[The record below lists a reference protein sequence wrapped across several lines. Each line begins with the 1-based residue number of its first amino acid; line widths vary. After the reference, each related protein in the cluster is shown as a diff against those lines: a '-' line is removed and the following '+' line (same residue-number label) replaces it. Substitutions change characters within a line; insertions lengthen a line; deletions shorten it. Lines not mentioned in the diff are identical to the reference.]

1 MLTKHGAR
9 ARKLRCNDGRPGQPR
24 SLSARALQER
34 AGCGDLGSR
43 LVKRFGVRCGEIF
56 RRRFFVKGIQFLVD
70 DTGEK
75 KAVLIDLK
83 KYGNLWE
90 DLYDAIVARERQ
102 DEPRESL
109 EVVKQR
115 LRRKG
120 KLNRNG

>member
-1 MLTKHGAR
+1 MSYR
-9 ARKLRCNDGRPGQPR
+9 EISLR
-24 SLSARALQER
+24 SFS
-34 AGCGDLGSR
+34 
-43 LVKRFGVRCGEIF
+43 VKA
-56 RRRFFVKGIQFLVD
+56 IQFSAD

-90 DLYDAIVARERQ
+90 DLYDSILAHERK
-102 DEPRESL
+102 DERRESF
-109 EVVKQR
+109 EAVQKR